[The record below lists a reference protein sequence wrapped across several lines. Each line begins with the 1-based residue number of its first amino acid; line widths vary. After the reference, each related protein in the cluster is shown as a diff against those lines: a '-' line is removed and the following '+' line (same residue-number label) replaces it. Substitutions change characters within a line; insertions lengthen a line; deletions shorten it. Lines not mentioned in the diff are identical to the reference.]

1 MPAAI
6 TFPPQLVHRACF
18 HRTTDLKLQARNPN
32 ASMLIGTFPYWEG
45 AITLFEIYSPNTDVT
60 QRFCFVYVNPMEMCP
75 SLAGLL
81 LGPSGDDPQ
90 VPVLE
95 EWGTAGE
102 RKELRELGL
111 ACCCTS
117 ERSRTVQLYHSH

>member
-1 MPAAI
+1 
-6 TFPPQLVHRACF
+6 
-18 HRTTDLKLQARNPN
+18 
-32 ASMLIGTFPYWEG
+32 MLIGTFPYWEG
-45 AITLFEIYSPNTDVT
+45 VITFFEIYSPNTNVT

-102 RKELRELGL
+102 RKELESWVWLAAVLLSRPELCNYTI
-111 ACCCTS
+111 AI
-117 ERSRTVQLYHSH
+117 SHVFLLILS